1 MNLAYMELYLVLAGI
16 FRVYDAAP
24 SLSGQL
30 DPQVVDRPE
39 RKGNDVARPEGKFL
53 ALYETVR
60 ERDVDLV
67 HDLTVPGP
75 VKGSKG
81 VRVMV
86 L

>member
-1 MNLAYMELYLVLAGI
+1 MPPSSSGPIDPRAETGDDEL
-16 FRVYDAAP
+16 R
-24 SLSGQL
+24 SQ
-30 DPQVVDRPE
+30 
-39 RKGNDVARPEGKFL
+39 EGKCL
-53 ALYETVR
+53 ALYDTVR

-67 HDLTVPGP
+67 HDVFVPGP